1 MAHPSPF
8 AIVADRRVTIYKISI
23 LNSEKY
29 IIQYTSKLHLL
40 ILMVVE
46 GKKSELYDLCYT
58 IYYDKKKGIKKSL
71 TFDLSAK
78 LINQCLMT

>member
-1 MAHPSPF
+1 
-8 AIVADRRVTIYKISI
+8 
-23 LNSEKY
+23 
-29 IIQYTSKLHLL
+29 
-40 ILMVVE
+40 MVVE